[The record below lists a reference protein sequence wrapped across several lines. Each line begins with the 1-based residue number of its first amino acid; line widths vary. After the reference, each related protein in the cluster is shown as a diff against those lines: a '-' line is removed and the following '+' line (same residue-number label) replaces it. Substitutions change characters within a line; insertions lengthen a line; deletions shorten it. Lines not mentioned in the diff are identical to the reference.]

1 MPASKSSA
9 KSPSPAPAPRVRPSD
24 TLARVLYT
32 ACDDAKAQDI
42 TVLRVGDVSDLAD
55 FFLVATGTSDTH
67 VRSTA
72 GKLVEAA
79 QKAGHRVHHVE
90 GTETGKWVVLDF
102 VDVIVHLFVP
112 SLRTYYQLERL
123 WSDAPVVSPARLAS

>member
-1 MPASKSSA
+1 MPASKSSS
-9 KSPSPAPAPRVRPSD
+9 KSAAPAAGSRVRPSD
-24 TLARVLYT
+24 TLAHVLAV
-32 ACDDAKAQDI
+32 ACDDAKALDL

-55 FFLVATGTSDTH
+55 WFLVATGTSDTH

-72 GKLVEAA
+72 ARLVEAA

-112 SLRTYYQLERL
+112 TLRTYYQLERL